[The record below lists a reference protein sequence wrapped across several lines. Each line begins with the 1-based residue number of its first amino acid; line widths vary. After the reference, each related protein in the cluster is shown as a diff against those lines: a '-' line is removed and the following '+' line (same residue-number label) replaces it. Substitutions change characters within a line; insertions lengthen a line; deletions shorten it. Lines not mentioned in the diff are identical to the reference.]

1 MYLSISSIE
10 GRSGSLQRDPLGMV
24 VARRPLAR
32 GFGLLEQA
40 DLAQDRDGVGVDLRV
55 TARAAVEETGGRG
68 LLLAPGCSV
77 SPRVREVNLEA
88 MATAVA
94 A

>member
-1 MYLSISSIE
+1 MGGLS
-10 GRSGSLQRDPLGMV
+10 QRATLVYGPPPKI
-24 VARRPLAR
+24 AA
-32 GFGLLEQA
+32 E
-40 DLAQDRDGVGVDLRV
+40 
-55 TARAAVEETGGRG
+55 ARAAVEETGGRG